1 MLRRP
6 PRSTRTATLV
16 PYTTLFRSAESRA
29 RRRGPA
35 PDIGRNPRVS
45 LDLAG
50 DSRRIGR
57 LPLKN
62 AGKAMNDKQVPSEA
76 NRRRRL
82 LSLRT
87 AAVLAAAG
95 LLTACGALQGSPPE
109 PSRIA
114 AEGASDEFPNLAEV
128 PGSPPPHSAPE
139 DRQEVMATLAEDRAA
154 ATLPETE
161 PLTTAAPPDPFASSL
176 IIPGDPVT
184 STAQAAVL
192 PPPPPPGP
200 RP

>member
-1 MLRRP
+1 
-6 PRSTRTATLV
+6 
-16 PYTTLFRSAESRA
+16 
-29 RRRGPA
+29 
-35 PDIGRNPRVS
+35 
-45 LDLAG
+45 
-50 DSRRIGR
+50 
-57 LPLKN
+57 
-62 AGKAMNDKQVPSEA
+62 MNDKQVPSEA

-154 ATLPETE
+154 ATFTETE
-161 PLTTAAPPDPFASSL
+161 PLQTAAPRDPFSGSL
-176 IIPGDPVT
+176 IIIGDSVT
-184 STAQAAVL
+184 PTAQSAGL
-192 PPPPPPGP
+192 PLPPPPGP
-200 RP
+200 GPPAPHPLSPPAHAH

>member
-1 MLRRP
+1 
-6 PRSTRTATLV
+6 
-16 PYTTLFRSAESRA
+16 
-29 RRRGPA
+29 
-35 PDIGRNPRVS
+35 
-45 LDLAG
+45 
-50 DSRRIGR
+50 
-57 LPLKN
+57 
-62 AGKAMNDKQVPSEA
+62 MNDKQVPSEA

-139 DRQEVMATLAEDRAA
+139 ARQEVMAPLAEDRAA
-154 ATLPETE
+154 ANFPAPQ
-161 PLTTAAPPDPFASSL
+161 PLKTAAPPDPYATLLL
-176 IIPGDPVT
+176 IRGDSVK
-184 STAQAAVL
+184 
-192 PPPPPPGP
+192 
-200 RP
+200 RNN